1 MRLIDAD
8 ALRAQMYHEAFE
20 TDTDMQRWDGGCWIR
35 YKMFEN
41 AIGNAPTIEPQR
53 MRGKWIRAEYQR
65 EEDIINGN
73 YMFVCSNCSHV
84 DFHAKTVEVPYCWY
98 CGADM
103 RGDAQ

>member
-41 AIGNAPTIEPQR
+41 TIDNAPTIEPQR
-53 MRGKWIRAEYQR
+53 MRGRWNELKPQAAGYWQ
-65 EEDIINGN
+65 
-73 YMFVCSNCSHV
+73 CSACGFPSEAFAAAQLYKFCPN
-84 DFHAKTVEVPYCWY
+84 
-98 CGADM
+98 CGAKM
-103 RGDAQ
+103 EGTE

>member
-1 MRLIDAD
+1 MSRLIDAD

-41 AIGNAPTIEPQR
+41 AIDNAPTIEPQR
-53 MRGKWIRAEYQR
+53 MRGKWTKDNACSFCGFQPWYERN
-65 EEDIINGN
+65 INTLSFCPN
-73 YMFVCSNCSHV
+73 
-84 DFHAKTVEVPYCWY
+84 

-103 RGDAQ
+103 RGAE